1 MEQAELWNFGM
12 MKGSKL
18 LAIGTHY
25 HRSPLPTLLPP
36 PGTAESTPTD
46 PKNSKDLLA
55 PLTAS
60 VTTTELQDEELE
72 EGEIQQ
78 TPPTSHHPPLPF
90 IDIQDE
96 EIISTSLTSRDPPPA
111 ILISIRS
118 QSINLSLG
126 SYFSLKSPLTSL
138 L

>member
-1 MEQAELWNFGM
+1 MI
-12 MKGSKL
+12 KGSKL
-18 LAIGTHY
+18 LAIGAHY
-25 HRSPLPTLLPP
+25 HRSPLPALLPP

-55 PLTAS
+55 PPAAP

-78 TPPTSHHPPLPF
+78 TPPTSHHPPLPS

-118 QSINLSLG
+118 QSINMSLG
-126 SYFSLKSPLTSL
+126 SYFS
-138 L
+138 

>member
-1 MEQAELWNFGM
+1 M

-55 PLTAS
+55 PLTAP

-72 EGEIQQ
+72 EGEIQL
-78 TPPTSHHPPLPF
+78 THPTSHHPSLPF

-96 EIISTSLTSRDPPPA
+96 EIISTSLTSRNTPPA
-111 ILISIRS
+111 ILIPIRS
-118 QSINLSLG
+118 QSINMSLG

>member
-60 VTTTELQDEELE
+60 VTTTEVQDEELE

-96 EIISTSLTSRDPPPA
+96 EIISTSLTSRYPPPA